1 VVLGPGDLY
10 TSIIPN
16 LLVTGVP
23 QVLAATQA
31 TRIYVCNP
39 MTKLGETDDFKVSDF
54 VGEIIRYM
62 GGPSLD
68 WVMVN
73 TQEVSLE
80 VRKAY
85 LAEEAVPVVPDL
97 ELVRRQ
103 VPGVLAARL
112 SNNQIPPKRDQKRV
126 AEVVVRIAEVGR
138 VQGASVRNGSL
149 AAAARIN
156 HWPPVA
162 SEVSDNY

>member
-1 VVLGPGDLY
+1 MDPPASASPKALSAILDADVVVLGPGDLY

-31 TRIYVCNP
+31 TRIYVCNL

-80 VRKAY
+80 YVRLTWLRKLSRWSPIWNWY
-85 LAEEAVPVVPDL
+85 EGRSL
-97 ELVRRQ
+97 EC
-103 VPGVLAARL
+103 
-112 SNNQIPPKRDQKRV
+112 
-126 AEVVVRIAEVGR
+126 
-138 VQGASVRNGSL
+138 
-149 AAAARIN
+149 
-156 HWPPVA
+156 WPHA
-162 SEVSDNY
+162 